1 MNNDL
6 HVLKLLKNVQSEPK
20 LNSYRYFNHL
30 GCILFALR
38 NFSISSFKF
47 IFYFILFF
55 ILFYFILYEPIK
67 FFNIINFIYFYYLE
81 FLIFYSSDS

>member
-47 IFYFILFF
+47 IF
-55 ILFYFILYEPIK
+55 ILFYIILYESLK
-67 FFNIINFIYFYYLE
+67 FFNKYN
-81 FLIFYSSDS
+81 

>member
-38 NFSISSFKF
+38 NFSISSFN
-47 IFYFILFF
+47 L
-55 ILFYFILYEPIK
+55 
-67 FFNIINFIYFYYLE
+67 FIYF
-81 FLIFYSSDS
+81 FFYFFF

>member
-20 LNSYRYFNHL
+20 LNSYSYFNHL

-47 IFYFILFF
+47 IFYLFYFLFYF
-55 ILFYFILYEPIK
+55 ILFYFILYEPLK
-67 FFNIINFIYFYYLE
+67 FFNIINFLDF
-81 FLIFYSSDS
+81 FN

>member
-47 IFYFILFF
+47 IF
-55 ILFYFILYEPIK
+55 ILFYFILFY
-67 FFNIINFIYFYYLE
+67 II
-81 FLIFYSSDS
+81 

>member
-47 IFYFILFF
+47 IF
-55 ILFYFILYEPIK
+55 ILFYFILY
-67 FFNIINFIYFYYLE
+67 YL
-81 FLIFYSSDS
+81 I

>member
-47 IFYFILFF
+47 ILYFIYFLFYFILF
-55 ILFYFILYEPIK
+55 YM
-67 FFNIINFIYFYYLE
+67 
-81 FLIFYSSDS
+81 SR